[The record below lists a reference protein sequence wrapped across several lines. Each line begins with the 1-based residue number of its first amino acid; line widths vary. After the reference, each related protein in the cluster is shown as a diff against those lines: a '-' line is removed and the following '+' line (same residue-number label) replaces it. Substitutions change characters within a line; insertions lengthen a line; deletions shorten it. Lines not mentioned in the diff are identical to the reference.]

1 MHEACGNR
9 VPTQVS
15 ATIIATEMN
24 AVMKPAIPGAR
35 IQRERV
41 GRWRERLV
49 LPDGRVV
56 LMRPIEP
63 ADADTLRRSF
73 ARLSPE
79 EVRMRFLHP
88 ITEMTPAFAQQLCEL
103 DPATGFALVLVE
115 DPPPKEVLIAA
126 VARLAFDV
134 QTRQA
139 EFALIVGREI
149 SGQGVGTFLLKRL
162 MDYARRR
169 RMTALWGDVR
179 EENAAMLAVCDELGF
194 TRSHSPD
201 EPGVVRVRRVLSSP
215 PRAP

>member
-1 MHEACGNR
+1 
-9 VPTQVS
+9 
-15 ATIIATEMN
+15 
-24 AVMKPAIPGAR
+24 MKSAIPRAR

-49 LPDGRVV
+49 LPDGRGM

-63 ADADTLRRSF
+63 ADADALRRSF

-103 DPATGFALVLVE
+103 DPSTGFALVLVE
-115 DPPPKEVLIAA
+115 DPPPQEVLIAA

-149 SGQGVGTFLLKRL
+149 GGQGVGTFLLKRL

-179 EENAAMLAVCDELGF
+179 EENATMLAICDALGF
-194 TRSHSPD
+194 VRGHAAD
-201 EPGVVRVRRVLSSP
+201 EPGVVRVRRAL
-215 PRAP
+215 